1 MPKKKPNILLLFAD
15 DQRFDT
21 IHALGNQEILTPNL
35 DALVARGTA
44 YTHASIMG
52 GTWGAICMPSRAM
65 LMTGRT
71 LFHLDRG
78 GQDIPA
84 DHTLLG
90 EALQVAGYTTF
101 GTGKWHN
108 GRSAYSR
115 SFKAGD
121 RVFFGGMSDHYK
133 VPLNAFDPA
142 GDYPKEGIY
151 HEEKIHSSDL
161 FARSACEFL
170 NTYDSDDPFFLYLS
184 FTAPHDPRDTHPRYH
199 EMYNADDLTLPENF
213 QEQHPFDQGDFDI
226 RDEKLAPWPR
236 TPEVV
241 REHLAAYYAM
251 ITHLDAQVG
260 EVLGALEASG
270 KADDTLIV
278 FAGDNGLA
286 VGQHGLLGK
295 QNMYEHSVRVPLI
308 LCGPGVPSGERRDA
322 FAYLIDVYPTLAELA
337 GIPLPESVEGLS
349 LVPSL
354 SDPNERVRDT
364 FLYAYK
370 DFQRAARD
378 KTRKLIEYCVRG
390 VRTTQLFD
398 LASDPWET
406 TNLAEDAAHAQDVSR
421 LRAELDRWHTELDD
435 PTQPWWN

>member
-1 MPKKKPNILLLFAD
+1 
-15 DQRFDT
+15 
-21 IHALGNQEILTPNL
+21 
-35 DALVARGTA
+35 
-44 YTHASIMG
+44 
-52 GTWGAICMPSRAM
+52 
-65 LMTGRT
+65 
-71 LFHLDRG
+71 
-78 GQDIPA
+78 
-84 DHTLLG
+84 
-90 EALQVAGYTTF
+90 
-101 GTGKWHN
+101 
-108 GRSAYSR
+108 
-115 SFKAGD
+115 
-121 RVFFGGMSDHYK
+121 
-133 VPLNAFDPA
+133 
-142 GDYPKEGIY
+142 
-151 HEEKIHSSDL
+151 
-161 FARSACEFL
+161 
-170 NTYDSDDPFFLYLS
+170 
-184 FTAPHDPRDTHPRYH
+184 
-199 EMYNADDLTLPENF
+199 
-213 QEQHPFDQGDFDI
+213 
-226 RDEKLAPWPR
+226 
-236 TPEVV
+236 
-241 REHLAAYYAM
+241 M